1 MKQCYKQTDIGL
13 IPEDWEIKQIGEFT
27 DAVAGGTPNTTI
39 PEYWGGDIPWMSS
52 GELNKRRVH
61 SVDGRITKTGL
72 ENSSTHMIPENCVL
86 VGLAGQGKTRGT
98 VAINYISLCTNQS
111 IAAIFPNDQV
121 ETEYLYQN
129 LYSRYDELR
138 ELSSGDGGRGGLN
151 LKLIKNLIVPI
162 PPLPEQRRIAEALS
176 DVDELIASL
185 EKLIE
190 KKKALKQG
198 VMQELLTGKRRLPG
212 FSGEWESVNLE
223 QIGVLSGSGVDKKVL
238 PDEKPITLLNYTNV
252 YHQTAISRKDLSHQ
266 VTASDKK
273 IYECNVRKYDVFLTP
288 TSETPDEIAFS
299 AVAVEDM
306 PDVVY
311 SYHIVRLRPYDSF
324 NGAYI
329 NYAMNTEVFRNQATM
344 LAEGSGIRYVITLKK
359 FKDMVVMV
367 PCDLNEQNAIVQVLF
382 DFEKEI
388 EKLSQKLIRAR
399 QIKSGMMSEL
409 LTGKI
414 RLM

>member
-1 MKQCYKQTDIGL
+1 MIPSGYKQTDIGL
-13 IPEDWEIKQIGEFT
+13 IPEDWEIKQIGKFT

-98 VAINYISLCTNQS
+98 VAVNYISLCTNQS

-212 FSGEWESVNLE
+212 FTGEWVERSFSDLFDHISSRDHQIQTTEYLDYGLFPVIDQGKEKIVAYSDDYSKIIDSPKDGAIVFGDHTRIVKHINGSFIIGADGVQILTSKQNHSTIFLYYLLENLE
-223 QIGVLSGSGVDKKVL
+223 IPNMGYNRHFKFIKNTIFLIP
-238 PDEKPITLLNYTNV
+238 PDLDEEWKIASVIFDIEQSIRSLED
-252 YHQTAISRKDLSHQ
+252 YHS
-266 VTASDKK
+266 
-273 IYECNVRKYDVFLTP
+273 KY
-288 TSETPDEIAFS
+288 
-299 AVAVEDM
+299 
-306 PDVVY
+306 
-311 SYHIVRLRPYDSF
+311 
-324 NGAYI
+324 
-329 NYAMNTEVFRNQATM
+329 
-344 LAEGSGIRYVITLKK
+344 
-359 FKDMVVMV
+359 
-367 PCDLNEQNAIVQVLF
+367 C
-382 DFEKEI
+382 
-388 EKLSQKLIRAR
+388 KL
-399 QIKSGMMSEL
+399 KSGMMSEL
-409 LTGKI
+409 LTGRV
-414 RLM
+414 RLAYSF